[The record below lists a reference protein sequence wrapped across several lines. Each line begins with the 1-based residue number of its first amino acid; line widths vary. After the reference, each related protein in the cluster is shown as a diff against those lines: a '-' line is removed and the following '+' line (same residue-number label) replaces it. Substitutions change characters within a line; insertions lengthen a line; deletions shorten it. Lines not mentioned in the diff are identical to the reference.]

1 MQWIELEHWDW
12 SSCGL
17 TFSLVITIWAAY
29 EMLRQ
34 AYYLWSQPEMKG
46 ESLSYKANAYF
57 FITNM
62 VVGMYGWHFHKLALF
77 INGGAMSLMY
87 LPVMAGLFKLK
98 PLTRLELRLLSPA
111 LLLVLMF
118 AIMHQTSSTL
128 TQLFFSLSV
137 GGLFFQLVVPWE
149 IFRNK
154 ERGVVRVQV
163 FVPFICSTS
172 VWWGYAIV
180 IHDPVLIWTS
190 PMYLTVLTI
199 TIAVWLR
206 YPNHHQGGVS

>member
-1 MQWIELEHWDW
+1 MRWIELEHWDW

-34 AYYLWSQPEMKG
+34 AVHLWSQPEMKG
-46 ESLSYKANAYF
+46 ESLSYNANAYF
-57 FITNM
+57 FITNI
-62 VVGMYGWHFHKLALF
+62 VVGLYGWHFHKLALF
-77 INGGAMSLMY
+77 INGGFMSLMY
-87 LPVMAGLFKLK
+87 LPVMVGLFKLK
-98 PLTRLELRLLSPA
+98 PLKRLETLVLSPTLLIA
-111 LLLVLMF
+111 LIISVTHRSLLKEMF
-118 AIMHQTSSTL
+118 FIL
-128 TQLFFSLSV
+128 SL
-137 GGLFFQLVVPWE
+137 GGLLFQLAIPWE

-163 FVPFICSTS
+163 FVPFIFSTM

-180 IHDPVLIWTS
+180 THDPVLIWTS
-190 PMYLTVLTI
+190 PMYLAVLTV

-206 YPNHHQGGVS
+206 YPNRSQGGVE

>member
-1 MQWIELEHWDW
+1 MQWVELEHWDW

-34 AYYLWSQPEMKG
+34 AVHLWSQPEMKG
-46 ESLSYKANAYF
+46 ESLSYNANAYF
-57 FITNM
+57 FITNI
-62 VVGMYGWHFHKLALF
+62 VVGLYGWHFHKLALF
-77 INGGAMSLMY
+77 INGGFMSLMY
-87 LPVMAGLFKLK
+87 LPVMVGLFKLK
-98 PLTRLELRLLSPA
+98 PLKRLETLVLSPTLLIA
-111 LLLVLMF
+111 LIISVTHRSLLKEMF
-118 AIMHQTSSTL
+118 FIL
-128 TQLFFSLSV
+128 SL
-137 GGLFFQLVVPWE
+137 GGLLFQLAIPWE

-163 FVPFICSTS
+163 FVPFIFSTM

-180 IHDPVLIWTS
+180 THDPVLIWTS
-190 PMYLTVLTI
+190 PMYLAVLTV

-206 YPNHHQGGVS
+206 YPNRSQGGVE

>member
-1 MQWIELEHWDW
+1 
-12 SSCGL
+12 
-17 TFSLVITIWAAY
+17 
-29 EMLRQ
+29 
-34 AYYLWSQPEMKG
+34 MKG

-57 FITNM
+57 FITNI

-77 INGGAMSLMY
+77 INGGFMSLMY

-118 AIMHQTSSTL
+118 AIMHQTSSIL

-137 GGLFFQLVVPWE
+137 GGLLFQLVIPWE

-154 ERGVVRVQV
+154 ERGVVRVQP
-163 FVPFICSTS
+163 FVPFVCSTT

-180 IHDPVLIWTS
+180 TQDPVLIWTS
-190 PMYLTVLTI
+190 PMYLVALLI
-199 TIAVWLR
+199 TILVWVK
-206 YPNHHQGGVS
+206 YPNRIGQNRR